1 MIKRIFIILVSV
13 ISGINFLLADS
24 EPASKM
30 MLRDVILEVSSNHM
44 KGLYNPDSYDEKWL
58 PRIVQA
64 TNKEVANRVVK
75 EKEAVVEEKPVVLK
89 QMYCI
94 TNNVPVYKDFPSTD
108 ASADAPAG
116 VPAGTPA
123 VLAVPGDTNV
133 KGYIDQL
140 MKYDRV
146 GLIETKGEWARIVR
160 SPSVLN
166 EVKDVSR
173 GATQGWVSKNT
184 LAEWKIEEFLKQKEN
199 VFKENKRIELYAESG
214 DIQEVS
220 VKTKKF
226 DYIEPGET
234 FRVLK
239 GNGEGFFVV
248 TGSGKTGWIANESI
262 DTTRLVAK
270 GFGYKEKS
278 EYVLPKSEKY
288 FSKIDK
294 KEVPVKFQLM
304 PEDILSISMLNGK
317 YEKVLKFGYKDSP
330 GRRDIIF
337 SQNGK
342 ETNVNE
348 VLGRRLILKSYS
360 GDEMKSVDING
371 KTYHV
376 LKEII
381 LNFFG
386 MVGVIEVY
394 LPAAYIEEIKN
405 WYKKNLPPETFLD
418 WKGYEKLVEYLR
430 DKNYKEIVKVTFYT
444 RDVELRKIKEFELE
458 GSFAFLPTTVYEGSF
473 AFRNFFE
480 YLNIHSIEERDE
492 GLIIELGIAN
502 NGVLLDEVPFVY
514 YNNGQILPIDVTGRE
529 SFNNLKYA
537 MKMKKVE
544 FVIGKEELNK
554 AGVKAEEI
562 KQFWDNYVEFK
573 KSEERDGVLTRVNN
587 PSVPMKKIRE
597 FEDNL
602 FKSIVINGK
611 VLWLRKDYE
620 IVYQN
625 SIYAKG
631 KNVYLLHF
639 YIKKAKGGGG
649 GYIIMN
655 SKREPI
661 SINYYQRLNS
671 LDGFYNYNE
680 NILEIVLNLQ
690 EELINLEF
698 LREVTYGY

>member
-13 ISGINFLLADS
+13 IFGISFLLADS
-24 EPASKM
+24 EPESKM
-30 MLRDVILEVSSNHM
+30 VLRDLILEVSSNYV

-220 VKTKKF
+220 VKTKKI

-248 TGSGKTGWIANESI
+248 TGSGKTGWIANKSI

-278 EYVLPKSEKY
+278 EYTFPKSQRYLDDTPAYKG
-288 FSKIDK
+288 
-294 KEVPVKFQLM
+294 PVEYKMM
-304 PEDILSISMLNGK
+304 PEDMLDEGMINGN
-317 YEKVLKFGYKDSP
+317 YEKVLHIGEKRQ
-330 GRRDIIF
+330 GRKSEIVLM
-337 SQNGK
+337 QNGI
-342 ETNVNE
+342 ETNLTE
-348 VLGRRLILKSYS
+348 AIEKCSPLIRNRVI
-360 GDEMKSVDING
+360 DG
-371 KTYHV
+371 KEYEFERIV
-376 LKEII
+376 E

-386 MVGVIEVY
+386 MVGVIDVGIPKEY
-394 LPAAYIEEIKN
+394 KELRSKFL
-405 WYKKNLPPETFLD
+405 KKNRFGIELMGRGGWFIWED
-418 WKGYEKLVEYLR
+418 YEKFVEFVRKSGKY
-430 DKNYKEIVKVTFYT
+430 EEVVKIALYSRNVNIT
-444 RDVELRKIKEFELE
+444 KIKEFDLKGTFAIKASLE
-458 GSFAFLPTTVYEGSF
+458 HLKEDI
-473 AFRNFFE
+473 NQ
-480 YLNIHSIEERDE
+480 IKEEN
-492 GLIIELGIAN
+492 GLLVIKFGVAE
-502 NGVLLDEVPFVY
+502 NGVLLDD
-514 YNNGQILPIDVTGRE
+514 LPKMLEGGNSYFLYPDYTGKEFFSGRKYV
-529 SFNNLKYA
+529 LKP
-537 MKMKKVE
+537 KVVELKVE
-544 FVIGKEELNK
+544 KEELTGCRLEMRNVLEHWNNYKNYLKNNLIDK
-554 AGVKAEEI
+554 AL
-562 KQFWDNYVEFK
+562 YK
-573 KSEERDGVLTRVNN
+573 KFLQ
-587 PSVPMKKIRE
+587 
-597 FEDNL
+597 L
-602 FKSIVINGK
+602 LQSIVINEK
-611 VLWLRKDYE
+611 TFKIEKDYIISDVDSKYE
-620 IVYQN
+620 KVFN
-625 SIYAKG
+625 SFILYFFRL
-631 KNVYLLHF
+631 NDN
-639 YIKKAKGGGG
+639 GG
-649 GYIIMN
+649 GYIIVNNQGKILGLIYDKDIVGSGLGYSGMKKEN
-655 SKREPI
+655 AFLQFK
-661 SINYYQRLNS
+661 YYKKENV
-671 LDGFYNYNE
+671 FYNCN
-680 NILEIVLNLQ
+680 VLKGVLY
-690 EELINLEF
+690 E
-698 LREVTYGY
+698 Y